1 MTTDIFDTAAVLV
14 VLAALFSY
22 ANHRFLR
29 LPPSIGLMLSGL
41 VASLAV
47 LALGAVVS
55 DLEGLHETV
64 QNAVESLFPDLLM
77 HGMLSFLLF
86 AGALHMNLDDL
97 LAEKV
102 PILSLATAGV
112 LISTAIIGLGSYA
125 LFQLAG
131 VTVALPYCLVFGALI
146 SPTDPIAVIGIM
158 KTAGAPKRLEVKMA
172 GESLFND
179 GVGIVVFLVLLDAAS
194 GSHHG
199 ETGLLSV
206 GTMFLREVV
215 GGVGLGLFAGFVV
228 YQAMKTVD
236 EPNLEVLLS
245 LALVMGITAIGFKL
259 HTSAPLAC
267 VVAGLFI
274 GNHGRRFAM
283 SDSVTKA
290 LDLFWSFTDH
300 TLNGILFLFLGL
312 EAWVLNYNKADGLS
326 SGLGALVLL
335 IPLTLLGRLVCV
347 WIPVR
352 VLRRRYNLA
361 SGTVSILTWGG
372 LRGGISVAL
381 ALSLPPFEGRDAVL
395 TATYGIVVFSILVQ
409 GLTIGRVIRWLG
421 KKSGETRESLT

>member
-1 MTTDIFDTAAVLV
+1 MTNEIFDTAAILV
-14 VLAALFSY
+14 VLAAFFSY
-22 ANHRFLR
+22 INHRLLR

-41 VASLAV
+41 VASLVV
-47 LALGAVVS
+47 LAVGALAFDNISV
-55 DLEGLHETV
+55 LRQNV
-64 QNAVESLFPDLLM
+64 QGAVESVHLPELLM

-112 LISTAIIGLGSYA
+112 LISTAIIGCGSYW

-131 VTVALPYCLVFGALI
+131 ITIALPYCLVFGALI
-146 SPTDPIAVIGIM
+146 SPTDPIAVLGIM
-158 KTAGAPKRLEVKMA
+158 KTAGAPKRLEVKVA

-179 GVGIVVFLVLLDAAS
+179 GIGIVVFSVLLATAV
-194 GSHHG
+194 GSDPEQMNLVSIAG
-199 ETGLLSV
+199 
-206 GTMFLREVV
+206 MFLTEVV
-215 GGVGLGLFAGFVV
+215 GGVGLGLVAGLAV

-236 EPNLEVLLS
+236 EPNLEMLLS
-245 LALVMGITAIGFKL
+245 LALVMGITAIAFAL

-283 SDSVTKA
+283 SDRVTEA

-300 TLNGILFLFLGL
+300 TLNSILFLFLGL
-312 EAWVLNYNKADGLS
+312 EVWVLTYEPRSLS
-326 SGLGALVLL
+326 AVALM

-352 VLRRRYNLA
+352 LLRRRYDLVP
-361 SGTVSILTWGG
+361 GTVSILTWGG

-409 GLTIGRVIRWLG
+409 GLTIGSVIRRVGGGAGTPSDLH
-421 KKSGETRESLT
+421 TQ

>member
-1 MTTDIFDTAAVLV
+1 MMTNHIFDAAAVLV
-14 VLAALFSY
+14 VLAAFFSY
-22 ANHRFLR
+22 VNYRLLR

-41 VASLAV
+41 VASLVV
-47 LALGAVVS
+47 LGIGAVAF
-55 DLEGLHETV
+55 DLELLRESV
-64 QNAVESLFPDLLM
+64 QNAVESVHLPGLLM

-97 LAEKV
+97 LADKV

-112 LISTAIIGLGSYA
+112 LISTAIIGLGSHW

-146 SPTDPIAVIGIM
+146 SPTDPIAVLGIM
-158 KTAGAPKRLEVKMA
+158 KTAGAPKRLEVKVA

-179 GVGIVVFLVLLDAAS
+179 GVGIVVFSVLLAAAS
-194 GSHHG
+194 DSHPG
-199 ETGLLSV
+199 EIELLSV
-206 GTMFLREVV
+206 AGMFLREVV
-215 GGVGLGLFAGFVV
+215 GGVGLGLVAGLAV

-236 EPNLEVLLS
+236 EPNLEILLS
-245 LALVMGITAIGFKL
+245 LALVMGITAIGFAL

-283 SDSVTKA
+283 SDRVTEA

-300 TLNGILFLFLGL
+300 TLNGVLFLLLGL
-312 EAWVLNYNKADGLS
+312 EVWVLSYEAESLN
-326 SGLGALVLL
+326 ALAYL

-352 VLRRRYNLA
+352 ILRRRYDLA
-361 SGTVSILTWGG
+361 PGTVSILTWGG

-381 ALSLPPFEGRDAVL
+381 ALSLPSFEGRDAVL

-409 GLTIGRVIRWLG
+409 GLTIGRVIRRVG
-421 KKSGETRESLT
+421 NKSGSLT

>member
-1 MTTDIFDTAAVLV
+1 MTNEIFDTAAILV
-14 VLAALFSY
+14 VLAAFFSY
-22 ANHRFLR
+22 INHRLLR

-41 VASLAV
+41 VASLVV
-47 LALGAVVS
+47 LAVGALAFDNISV
-55 DLEGLHETV
+55 LRQNV
-64 QNAVESLFPDLLM
+64 QGAVESVHLPELLM

-112 LISTAIIGLGSYA
+112 LISTAIIGCGSYW

-131 VTVALPYCLVFGALI
+131 ITIALPYCLVFGALI
-146 SPTDPIAVIGIM
+146 SPTDPIAVLGIM
-158 KTAGAPKRLEVKMA
+158 KTAGAPKRLEVKVA

-179 GVGIVVFLVLLDAAS
+179 GIGIVVFSVLLATAV
-194 GSHHG
+194 GSDPEQMNLVSIAG
-199 ETGLLSV
+199 
-206 GTMFLREVV
+206 MFLTEVV
-215 GGVGLGLFAGFVV
+215 GGVGLGLVAGLAV

-236 EPNLEVLLS
+236 EPNLEMLLS
-245 LALVMGITAIGFKL
+245 LALVMGITAIAFAL

-283 SDSVTKA
+283 SDRVTEA

-300 TLNGILFLFLGL
+300 TLNSILFLFLGL
-312 EAWVLNYNKADGLS
+312 EVWVLTYEPRSLS
-326 SGLGALVLL
+326 AVALM

-352 VLRRRYNLA
+352 LLRRRYDLVP
-361 SGTVSILTWGG
+361 GTVSILTWGG

-409 GLTIGRVIRWLG
+409 GLTVGSVIRRVGGGAGTPSDLH
-421 KKSGETRESLT
+421 TQ